1 MCVILIGR
9 VSEDLH
15 KRALEQNGDGFSLY
29 TEKLGLIKSPTKK
42 QVKAALNEFGIW
54 HYRFATSGKV
64 DKSNIHPFPIC
75 GGEYLLY
82 HNGVLGEGLGDKSD
96 THALADMLMH
106 VDLDVAESVIQSLSA
121 TNRFVIASA
130 ESPKWFKVYGKWEA
144 EAGVLMS
151 HKLYTPRYVGVS
163 IAPKGPIVKSESS
176 KKQCEEVVID
186 AKGIIRCK

>member
-9 VSEDLH
+9 VSESLH
-15 KRALEQNGDGFSLY
+15 KQALEQNGDGFSLY
-29 TEKLGLIKSPTKK
+29 TEKLGLIKAPNKK

-130 ESPKWFKVYGKWEA
+130 ESPKWFRVYGKWEA

-151 HKLYTPRYVGVS
+151 HKLYAYPRYVS
-163 IAPKGPIVKSESS
+163 IAHKGPIVVSENS
-176 KKQCEEVVID
+176 KKQCKEVVTD
-186 AKGIIRCK
+186 AKGYVRCK